1 MPGIDRYHRKL
12 SYNSGLRKNVRLYK
26 KVGIHIF
33 EIFVASSFYLYMK
46 NTTWPKFSTLKE
58 YKKAIIRVLV
68 GPAKSSLKIKPPANF
83 HYLCAIPI
91 TEKKKTRTRTCKH
104 CSTKENRKDS
114 KSVSEMPWTTSIV
127 HWPIFLLVPQKDW
140 CCSNGIIS
148 RKWPELKFNKL

>member
-12 SYNSGLRKNVRLYK
+12 SYNSGLRKNVRSYK

-91 TEKKKTRTRTCKH
+91 TEKKKTEQEHANTVQQKKTEKTQNQCLK
-104 CSTKENRKDS
+104 CLGQLALCIDQYF
-114 KSVSEMPWTTSIV
+114 
-127 HWPIFLLVPQKDW
+127 FLYHKKIGVAQTE
-140 CCSNGIIS
+140 SS
-148 RKWPELKFNKL
+148 PESDQN